1 MEKLYKK
8 WIQYLFNR
16 PETEWYWDFGLKAFE
31 ASNEEL
37 ARLVSRLFENA
48 GADLKEFSDTQVAY
62 GLNYIFNNA
71 ISNTIFSICQK
82 GDDEDLRINAV
93 LNMKHLYKNCLAK
106 RCENKLS
113 HDQKVEVSPLNTF
126 CYMLWDTSPLCQWKD
141 VVLDVMEDALYIPND
156 ACIES
161 ALHGLGHRYS
171 QDEIKVPDIID
182 RFLSK
187 AKNLNPDLRIYA
199 QSAKTGCIQ

>member
-1 MEKLYKK
+1 MEKLYKE

-37 ARLVSRLFENA
+37 
-48 GADLKEFSDTQVAY
+48 
-62 GLNYIFNNA
+62 I
-71 ISNTIFSICQK
+71 
-82 GDDEDLRINAV
+82 
-93 LNMKHLYKNCLAK
+93 
-106 RCENKLS
+106 
-113 HDQKVEVSPLNTF
+113 
-126 CYMLWDTSPLCQWKD
+126 CQWKD